1 MRSLHRMFGAAAL
14 AGFLAAAPASAQIVN
29 SPDVNGLR
37 TFLDQSTNR
46 TWLDL
51 DNFFNQTPNQMLV
64 TANAAGFTLAS
75 AADVQQLVLTL
86 PLGGGQWAS
95 YAAIMGQAPNRNLI
109 WGMWDSGTQG
119 SQAWTYAYD
128 TDAAWQTQPNTGIN
142 WNTVPNGNSPDA
154 DLDLWAFRLSPPPP
168 PLRVLLGRPFR
179 LPSSP
184 SFAAAGGGDG
194 GAAAAA
200 PPPPPLPPPPSRP
213 RVCRCFSPV
222 PLPRSAPGGG

>member
-29 SPDVNGLR
+29 SPNVNGLR

-86 PLGGGQWAS
+86 PLGGGQWPG

-109 WGMWDSGTQG
+109 WGMWDSGTQANQ
-119 SQAWTYAYD
+119 SWSWAFD
-128 TDAAWQTQPNTGIN
+128 TDATWQTTAVTGFD
-142 WNTVPNGNSPDA
+142 WNTVPNGNGPDA
-154 DLDLWAFRLSPPPP
+154 DLDLWAFQTVTTTPEPASMML
-168 PLRVLLGRPFR
+168 VGTGLLG
-179 LPSSP
+179 
-184 SFAAAGGGDG
+184 FAAFARRRRQ
-194 GAAAAA
+194 A
-200 PPPPPLPPPPSRP
+200 
-213 RVCRCFSPV
+213 
-222 PLPRSAPGGG
+222 

>member
-14 AGFLAAAPASAQIVN
+14 AGFLAVAPASAQIVN
-29 SPDVNGLR
+29 SANVNGLR

-86 PLGGGQWAS
+86 PLGGGQWPG

-109 WGMWDSGTQG
+109 WGMWDSGTP
-119 SQAWTYAYD
+119 SNQAWSWSFD
-128 TDAAWQTQPNTGIN
+128 TDNAWQTTAVSGFD
-142 WNTVPNGNSPDA
+142 WNTVPNANGPDA
-154 DLDLWAFRLSPPPP
+154 DLNLWAYTTVTATPEPASMML
-168 PLRVLLGRPFR
+168 VGTGLLG
-179 LPSSP
+179 
-184 SFAAAGGGDG
+184 FAAFA
-194 GAAAAA
+194 
-200 PPPPPLPPPPSRP
+200 R
-213 RVCRCFSPV
+213 RRRQV
-222 PLPRSAPGGG
+222 